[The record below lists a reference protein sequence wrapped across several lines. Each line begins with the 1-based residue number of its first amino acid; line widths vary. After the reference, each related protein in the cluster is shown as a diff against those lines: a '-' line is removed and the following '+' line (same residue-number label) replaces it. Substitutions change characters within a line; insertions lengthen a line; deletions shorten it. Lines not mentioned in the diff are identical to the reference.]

1 MSLDP
6 QLSLA
11 LAVSRSPGVYAL
23 LLGSGVSTA
32 AGIPTGWRIVQ
43 SLVGDLAAAATP
55 DDVTVAARAAAGPE
69 MWWQDNVDASVPL
82 GYSTLLDQ
90 LSNRPAGRD
99 RQLAAFFEATD
110 EDRAEGR
117 KVPGVAHRHIAELV
131 RRGTVRVIVTPN
143 FDRLTQQAIEAV
155 GVQPQI
161 LASPEAVRAMTPL
174 VHAACTVFKVHGDY
188 ADLDKR
194 NTIDELDQYPDEYT
208 ALLTRVFH
216 DHGLLI
222 SGWSADYDHA
232 LTASLRAE
240 SPSRYP
246 IYWATYGQ
254 VSPATRD
261 LISDLTATEIPDVTA
276 DRLFNDLAG
285 SVEAIDQLR
294 EDTLSRDVAVT
305 RLKRA
310 LADPTRQIEV
320 HDLLDRAVHQA
331 LDHLGSLPPMN
342 TRTPEVFE
350 TALAGILAT
359 CEPLLHLLATGAY
372 LDDAGSHTHRWV
384 RVINRLLEQPR
395 DSLARYPALLALT
408 VTTLAAVAGDHE
420 DTAVAV
426 LTQPLWY
433 DANDQTRTPMP
444 AAQALHTSRWIDEP
458 SWLNQLPRWANSTGW
473 KYPVSHLL
481 RDELRPVVADLV
493 PADDAYRRL
502 FDGVEFRTALA
513 QNAQMVSGL
522 RSAYQP
528 AWGEWMGER
537 STTFDD
543 QLTAAVNFTAANR
556 GPWAPVTAPTPIDDA
571 VADLSKYATEHR
583 RGW

>member
-32 AGIPTGWRIVQ
+32 AGIPTGWKIVQ
-43 SLVGDLAAAATP
+43 SLIGDLAAAAAP
-55 DDVTVAARAAAGPE
+55 DDPAALAAASGDPE
-69 MWWQDNVDASVPL
+69 RWWQDNVDADTPL

-99 RQLAAFFEATD
+99 RQLAGFFEATD
-110 EDRAEGR
+110 EDRTENR
-117 KVPGVAHRHIAELV
+117 KVPGAAHRLIAELV
-131 RRGTVRVIVTPN
+131 RRGSVRVIVTPN

-161 LASPEAVRAMTPL
+161 LATREAVRAMTPL

-194 NTIDELDQYPDEYT
+194 NTVDELEHYPDEYT
-208 ALLTRVFH
+208 ALLDRVFH
-216 DHGLLI
+216 DYGLLV

-232 LTASLRAE
+232 LVARVTAA

-246 IYWATYGQ
+246 VYWATYGQ

-261 LISDLTATEIPDVTA
+261 LIRDLTAMEIPDVTA
-276 DRLFNDLAG
+276 DRLFTDLTR

-294 EDTLSRDVAVT
+294 EDTLSRAIAVT

-310 LADPTRQIEV
+310 LADPVRQIEV
-320 HDLLDRAVHQA
+320 HDLLDRATRQV
-331 LDHLGSLPPMN
+331 LDHLVTLPAAN
-342 TRTPEVFE
+342 TCTPEMYDA
-350 TALAGILAT
+350 ALVGVLNA
-359 CEPLLHLLATGAY
+359 CDPLLHLLTTGAY
-372 LDDAGSHTHRWV
+372 LDDAGAHTHRWV
-384 RVINRLLEQPR
+384 RVLNRLLEQPR

-408 VTTLAAVAGDHE
+408 ATTLAAVAGGHE

-433 DANDQTRTPMP
+433 DAYDQTRTPMP
-444 AAQALHTSRWIDEP
+444 AAQALHTSRWIDNWA
-458 SWLNQLPRWANSTGW
+458 WLNQLPRWGGAAW
-473 KYPVSHLL
+473 IYPVSHLL
-481 RDELRPVVADLV
+481 HADLRPVLVDLV
-493 PADDAYRRL
+493 PDDDAYRRL
-502 FDGVEFRTALA
+502 FDGAEFRTALA
-513 QNAQMVSGL
+513 QHAQADGGL
-522 RSAYQP
+522 RGAYQ
-528 AWGEWMGER
+528 AAMGQWAGER
-537 STTFDD
+537 SWTFDGE
-543 QLTAAVNFTAANR
+543 LAAAVDFAPSER
-556 GPWAPVTAPTPIDDA
+556 LPWAAVTAPASVDDA
-571 VADLSKYATEHR
+571 VTGLSSYAKEHR
-583 RGW
+583 RF